1 MIFKDISA
9 WSLDVLSLYSIT
21 LLIVDTAAAP
31 TLYVVGQFYPWSLC
45 SSLKDID
52 SYWRFSHLFHLIGEI
67 YKSRKGNIPCTDLR
81 ALIKTLWVSRIFSHS
96 HFSHVFKLLKWH
108 LNNTLLLKKLYRG
121 TSLKRE
127 YIRKEFNCRR
137 ISVIVYPTNRGYIF

>member
-1 MIFKDISA
+1 MIFKDLSA

-21 LLIVDTAAAP
+21 LLIVHTAAAP
-31 TLYVVGQFYPWSLC
+31 ALYVVGQFYPWSLC

-67 YKSRKGNIPCTDLR
+67 YKSRKGYIPCPDLR

-96 HFSHVFKLLKWH
+96 RFSHFFELLRWH
-108 LNNTLLLKKLYRG
+108 LNNTLLYRG
-121 TSLKRE
+121 TTLKRE
-127 YIRKEFNCRR
+127 YISTEFNCRR
-137 ISVIVYPTNRGYIF
+137 ISVIVYPANRGYIF